1 MKNKVSPSPETQQ
14 EALKIAKATQK
25 PGQTKEQTKLIAQ
38 GIEKGIAQY
47 KKQQKEKARQADKAK
62 KKARKVQQTQLEVE
76 PDMRPERPL
85 STANHSRFPFI
96 PWTLL
101 VVSWLGFIFYAV
113 STGGGGFFHHPC
125 FSVAT
130 IIGKFFRSVGQV
142 FAMVRVFNTKMT
154 IPCGKSRNGHKR
166 GAE

>member
-62 KKARKVQQTQLEVE
+62 KKLRKVKHTQLEVE
-76 PDMRPERPL
+76 TNIGTESTH
-85 STANHSRFPFI
+85 STASHPWFSFI

-101 VVSWLGFIFYAV
+101 VVSWLGFILYAV
-113 STGGGGFFHHPC
+113 
-125 FSVAT
+125 
-130 IIGKFFRSVGQV
+130 KL
-142 FAMVRVFNTKMT
+142 
-154 IPCGKSRNGHKR
+154 
-166 GAE
+166 